1 VSRTRR
7 NASAA
12 AVSPRAHI
20 TSMRSFVLPKMK
32 PKKKHSRMEQYFRMV
47 LKRAEEDVR
56 SSIKKKT

>member
-1 VSRTRR
+1 
-7 NASAA
+7 
-12 AVSPRAHI
+12 
-20 TSMRSFVLPKMK
+20 MK